1 MSVKIWPSAGRGV
14 AGAAS
19 LLASCLL
26 AVAACASG
34 TATGTAPA
42 AGRSGLES
50 PGAGYT
56 RGVSLP
62 SAPVASVAPTD
73 DPTAP
78 ATAPP
83 SPRPPMPADPKA
95 PDPTRVYHVPILMFH
110 RVIPVAEADGG
121 ASDLVMPPERF
132 AEQMKSLFDAGWHS
146 ITMATLVADMS
157 TNATIPPKTFV
168 PTFDDGWSDGY
179 NYAFPIMRTYG
190 FVGTFY
196 VISSRIDRGSDYLST
211 VQLRELEAAGNDIG
225 NHTADH
231 LSLSIIG
238 DSQVRLE
245 VEVASAAIATA
256 VGHRPVS
263 LAYPMGGVS
272 MATIAIVDQV
282 PDLSAAVTTWPGM
295 TETWRDRYDMPR
307 VRMNPSTDPATL
319 PDALSGKPV

>member
-1 MSVKIWPSAGRGV
+1 V
-14 AGAAS
+14 ARAAS
-19 LLASCLL
+19 LLALCLVAL
-26 AVAACASG
+26 AACASG
-34 TATGTAPA
+34 APAGTAPA
-42 AGRSGLES
+42 AGRSGLDS
-50 PGAGYT
+50 PGAGNA
-56 RGVSLP
+56 GGFSLP
-62 SAPVASVAPTD
+62 SASVASVAPTD

-78 ATAPP
+78 PT
-83 SPRPPMPADPKA
+83 PRPAAPADPQG
-95 PDPTRVYHVPILMFH
+95 PDSTRVYHVPILMFH

-132 AEQMKSLFDAGWHS
+132 AGQKKSLFDAGWHS
-146 ITMATLVADMS
+146 ITMATLVAEMS

-245 VEVASAAIATA
+245 VEVASAAIGTA

-272 MATIAIVDQV
+272 MTTIAIVGQV

-319 PDALSGKPV
+319 PAMLSAGQIP